1 MKYTIK
7 SIIYGLIPTVDN
19 FLEDYDSE
27 IKILQMEEGLEYSI
41 IGINQI
47 ITLKAENCIWEP
59 SNPVYKVWLELIQSC
74 EYFGLKYQII
84 IIDENLGHINDSSS
98 KKPELLISYKSNQ
111 IYPI

>member
-1 MKYTIK
+1 VMRASTARKRCRRCA
-7 SIIYGLIPTVDN
+7 P
-19 FLEDYDSE
+19 
-27 IKILQMEEGLEYSI
+27 
-41 IGINQI
+41 
-47 ITLKAENCIWEP
+47 A